1 MIQLEKDISVSS
13 KEITE
18 YLKKRLAKYKIPSEI
33 RFTEAI
39 PLTPNGKI
47 DKKKIRKIFIEEE
60 KQETI

>member
-1 MIQLEKDISVSS
+1 M
-13 KEITE
+13 
-18 YLKKRLAKYKIPSEI
+18 KKKLAKYKIPSEI